1 MRTLSIYAL
10 LIFSPT
16 LFAMQKG
23 SSLIR
28 PVAVV
33 RSNAGGL
40 YIPKRYN
47 FDVVSFAVG
56 NSLGQ
61 SSGYSDGYDK
71 AHRKATKRW
80 KREKLEIYRELIAMR
95 KSKTS
100 KEFDQVL
107 KERAR
112 EAAIPVQENLS
123 AKLIKKHRQA
133 NRWYRREKTKK
144 QLLADVSGIEE
155 ELKSLDKLN

>member
-23 SSLIR
+23 SGLIR
-28 PVAVV
+28 PVAVA

-56 NSLGQ
+56 NSLGH
-61 SSGYSDGYDK
+61 SDGYNK

-80 KREKLEIYRELIAMR
+80 QKEKLEIYRELIAVR
-95 KSKTS
+95 ISKTS
-100 KEFDQVL
+100 EEFDQVL
-107 KERAR
+107 KERAQ
-112 EAAIPVQENLS
+112 EAAIPVQKNLS

-133 NRWYRREKTKK
+133 NKWYRREKTKK
-144 QLLADVSGIEE
+144 QLLADISEIEE
-155 ELKSLDKLN
+155 KLKSLDTLN